1 MNRNIID
8 DKLAFLSY
16 NPYKGDVTMKVLICD
31 DNPKIISQIK
41 KYLNK
46 IRYQSNRHINLI
58 VFVFFMETIFL
69 INR

>member
-41 KYLNK
+41 NIL